1 MQVVS
6 KQKKETEL
14 ELEYIENLI
23 LSVNSATDLLT
34 LEDINLEII
43 EKFNIHSQ
51 KLNAKNIKETKDAP
65 LKYKINGFDVF
76 ARKKQCSK

>member
-23 LSVNSATDLLT
+23 LSVNSATDLST

-43 EKFNIHSQ
+43 EKFNLKTFYKHS
-51 KLNAKNIKETKDAP
+51 KLEVKEKTKR
-65 LKYKINGFDVF
+65 LYKM
-76 ARKKQCSK
+76 AR

>member
-23 LSVNSATDLLT
+23 LSVNSATDLST

-65 LKYKINGFDVF
+65 LKYKINGFAVF